1 MSGHL
6 IAIVAVVVIVWLAL
20 GALVF
25 ALLPGRAHRRPPLPV
40 RGHWDE
46 NAQRWTTALPVA
58 PEPKPVTAL
67 IDLAPGIDLGLRDD
81 CELLWNMPAYQRPA
95 NHNTTTPQGDL

>member
-46 NAQRWTTALPVA
+46 NAQRWTTARAVGLG
-58 PEPKPVTAL
+58 AL
-67 IDLAPGIDLGLRDD
+67 DAADLDEIDAL
-81 CELLWNMPAYQRPA
+81 EHLLSLPAYGTDTD
-95 NHNTTTPQGDL
+95 HTTTTAEEAGDA

>member
-40 RGHWDE
+40 RNVWHDDT
-46 NAQRWTTALPVA
+46 QQWTAA
-58 PEPKPVTAL
+58 PDAAPTPVTAL

-81 CELLWNMPAYQRPA
+81 CELLWNMPAYQRPT
-95 NHNTTTPQGDL
+95 NHTTTTTEGDPA